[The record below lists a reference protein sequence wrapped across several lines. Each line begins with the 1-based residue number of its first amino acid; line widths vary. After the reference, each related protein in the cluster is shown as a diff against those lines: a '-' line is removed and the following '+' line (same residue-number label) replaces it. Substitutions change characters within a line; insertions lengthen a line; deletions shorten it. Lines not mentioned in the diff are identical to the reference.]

1 MPLSRYNPLVTSNK
15 GKQAGSA
22 AEVKASF
29 IKQYGQ
35 QEGTRRFYAWV
46 NSRRKSKGMT
56 RSVPA
61 PGSKL
66 SQQLRG
72 K

>member
-1 MPLSRYNPLVTSNK
+1 MPLSSRYNALVTSNK

-35 QEGTRRFYAWV
+35 QEGTRRFYRGSTAGG
-46 NSRRKSKGMT
+46 SRRG
-56 RSVPA
+56 
-61 PGSKL
+61 
-66 SQQLRG
+66 
-72 K
+72 